1 MTAAS
6 AFFVVFIIVVVAGLV
21 ISKRMR
27 DAAWKQFAV
36 EMGAEFIE
44 GGFFRSSKV
53 EAHIGDATVILD
65 TYSVSAG
72 DSSTTYTRI
81 KAAFQNRDDFQFK
94 VFRTGLVSK
103 IGKALGAQDIEIGD
117 EEFDRAFT
125 LQSNNESRLQMLL
138 MNQRIRQLIEGQK
151 SIHLSLRNNELNFE
165 VQGVIRDVER
175 LKALFDLFREVLGQL
190 GG

>member
-1 MTAAS
+1 MTAAI
-6 AFFVVFIIVVVAGLV
+6 AFIVVFISVVVAGLV